1 MSDNYSFET
10 ALNFLRQNKRIL
22 SKKFG
27 VKKTGIFGSFVR
39 GEERQGSDID
49 ILVEFE
55 GGSETFKNYMHFKFF
70 LEDAFS
76 RKVDLVIIDD
86 IKPVIK
92 EGILREAVYA

>member
-1 MSDNYSFET
+1 MSDNYSVET
-10 ALNFLRQNKRIL
+10 ALIFLRTNKEAL
-22 SKKFG
+22 SRKFG

-39 GEERQGSDID
+39 GEEESESDID
-49 ILVEFE
+49 ILVEFD

-92 EGILREAVYA
+92 ERILREAVYV